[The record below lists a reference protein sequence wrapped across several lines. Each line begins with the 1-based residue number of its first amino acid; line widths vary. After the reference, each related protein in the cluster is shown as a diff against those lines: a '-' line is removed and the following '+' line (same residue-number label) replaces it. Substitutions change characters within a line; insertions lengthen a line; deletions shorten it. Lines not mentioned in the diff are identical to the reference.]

1 MNINLH
7 KKRLRSVMRQFISL
21 LVFTALAACS
31 VPPYVHKADQFN
43 RGTAGFGQAVSDISN
58 VTICY
63 STYSAT
69 PGQVSKLALDECAR
83 FGKSVR
89 FIEQDYNICPI
100 TAPMAAVYACEG
112 TKASD
117 GSSDI
122 QGIHKGSLMNYDG
135 IQFRY

>member
-1 MNINLH
+1 
-7 KKRLRSVMRQFISL
+7 MRQFISL

-31 VPPYVHKADQFN
+31 VPPYVHKAGQYD
-43 RGTAGFGQAVSDISN
+43 RGTAGFGQPVSGISS

-69 PGQVSKLALDECAR
+69 AGQVSKLALDECAR
-83 FGKSVR
+83 FGESVR

-112 TKASD
+112 GSASEEN
-117 GSSDI
+117 SNV
-122 QGIHKGSLMNYDG
+122 QGIPKGTLMNYDG